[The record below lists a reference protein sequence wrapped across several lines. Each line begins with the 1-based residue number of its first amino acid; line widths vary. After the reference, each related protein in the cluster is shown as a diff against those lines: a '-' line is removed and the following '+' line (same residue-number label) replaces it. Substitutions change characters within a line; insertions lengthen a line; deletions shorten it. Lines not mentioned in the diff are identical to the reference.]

1 MHPRAW
7 GKGIKEILWIQGGF
21 KKINACDRALISNE
35 KLKWGDIL
43 DVEIL
48 CLQVWEGW
56 WYRVSKISV
65 QDTMAPVS
73 SSKTEGITTD
83 ENIFNEVDICRFT
96 WKQRCT
102 HR

>member
-1 MHPRAW
+1 MESCTWSYQPSTCKRGSKVFKKVILIVHPRAW
-7 GKGIKEILWIQGGF
+7 GKGIKGILWIQGGF

-56 WYRVSKISV
+56 WCRV
-65 QDTMAPVS
+65 
-73 SSKTEGITTD
+73 
-83 ENIFNEVDICRFT
+83 N
-96 WKQRCT
+96 
-102 HR
+102 

>member
-21 KKINACDRALISNE
+21 KKFNACDRTLISNE
-35 KLKWGDIL
+35 ELKWGDIL

-56 WYRVSKISV
+56 WSRV
-65 QDTMAPVS
+65 
-73 SSKTEGITTD
+73 
-83 ENIFNEVDICRFT
+83 N
-96 WKQRCT
+96 
-102 HR
+102 

>member
-21 KKINACDRALISNE
+21 KKFNACDRTLISNE
-35 KLKWGDIL
+35 ELKWRDIL

-56 WYRVSKISV
+56 WCRV
-65 QDTMAPVS
+65 
-73 SSKTEGITTD
+73 
-83 ENIFNEVDICRFT
+83 N
-96 WKQRCT
+96 
-102 HR
+102 